1 MAKKKSKK
9 KAPKK
14 SATRKMDPK
23 QTIHVVVPDEIVDDL
38 TEDNLKSLAH
48 VVAHG
53 HELGLGKPPHAAVQ
67 HVQFFKSSEVSLE
80 GAGSTWQKSIPE
92 GC

>member
-9 KAPKK
+9 KAPRR
-14 SATRKMDPK
+14 SATHKMDLK
-23 QTIHVVVPDEIVDDL
+23 KTIHVVVPDKMMDDL
-38 TEDNLKSLAH
+38 TDDHLKSLAH

-53 HELGLGKPPHAAVQ
+53 HELGLGKPPHAAVE
-67 HVQFFKSSEVSLE
+67 HVQFFKSSEVQLE
-80 GAGSTWQKSIPE
+80 GGEGTWQKSIPQ